1 MFTGEDSDERII
13 EIEIEIRDVTFIED
27 VFPNRG
33 DINNSFYLYEMEE
46 E

>member
-1 MFTGEDSDERII
+1 MFTGEDSDERI
-13 EIEIEIRDVTFIED
+13 IEIEIRDVTFIED